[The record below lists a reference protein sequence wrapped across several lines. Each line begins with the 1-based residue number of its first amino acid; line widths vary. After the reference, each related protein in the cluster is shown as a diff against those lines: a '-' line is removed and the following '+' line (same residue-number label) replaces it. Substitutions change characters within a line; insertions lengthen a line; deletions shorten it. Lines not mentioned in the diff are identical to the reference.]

1 MLSMWRKILNPKKE
15 NKRIGIDNLSFM
27 RNNYLE
33 LREPL
38 ADFKIIGMKRGKW
51 SYFDK
56 NKNPICSINGA
67 KYQKWVKFS
76 DVE

>member
-1 MLSMWRKILNPKKE
+1 MNLLSNPKKE
-15 NKRIGIDNLSFM
+15 NKRSDRNNYDNLSFM

-33 LREPL
+33 LRQPL

-51 SYFDK
+51 SYFDGE
-56 NKNPICSINGA
+56 KNPIASINGA
-67 KYQKWVKFS
+67 KFQKWVKFS